1 MSQHEGVDGKRP
13 EAFYKLLS
21 LTCVRYERQTESTT
35 VYDLT
40 EATKSLIIILKQ
52 VTEETQIS
60 KTERAT
66 VWRKNPHVHR
76 RED

>member
-1 MSQHEGVDGKRP
+1 MSQHEGGDEKRP

-21 LTCVRYERQTESTT
+21 LTSVQYDRQTESTT

-52 VTEETQIS
+52 VTEETQNT
-60 KTERAT
+60 KN
-66 VWRKNPHVHR
+66 RKSHSPA
-76 RED
+76 